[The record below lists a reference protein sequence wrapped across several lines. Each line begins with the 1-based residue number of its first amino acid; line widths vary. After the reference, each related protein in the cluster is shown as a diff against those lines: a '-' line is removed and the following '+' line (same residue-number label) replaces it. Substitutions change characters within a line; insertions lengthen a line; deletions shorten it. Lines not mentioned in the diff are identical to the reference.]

1 MLVDL
6 PLSEDRELVR
16 YILMRVSYSNH
27 FKELYVT
34 RYEQA
39 PFRLNCPRISTE
51 VTEQPFKFPSFEEW
65 RVMKNSGSCQ

>member
-6 PLSEDRELVR
+6 PLSEDSEVVR

-39 PFRLNCPRISTE
+39 PFRLNCPRVSTE
-51 VTEQPFKFPSFEEW
+51 VTNNLLSFPASKIGE
-65 RVMKNSGSCQ
+65 